1 MFRKIVVLEKL
12 KMFKKDKF
20 ALPEKCP
27 YSEFFWSDFPAFG
40 LDTEWYAVSLR
51 LQSEC
56 GKIWNRKTPNMDTF
70 YAVLVTLDSYHTGQ
84 KMKFLI
90 KDFFSKC
97 DQLRRKLRAWW
108 HLLKKSLMTEFIFCA
123 MYWSES
129 KGLQETLGH
138 CCHFKNKK

>member
-27 YSEFFWSDFPAFG
+27 YSEFFWSAFSRIRTG
-40 LDTEWYAVSLR
+40 YWVIR
-51 LQSEC
+51 

-84 KMKFLI
+84 KMKFFI

-97 DQLRRKLRAWW
+97 DQLRRKLWAWS

>member
-1 MFRKIVVLEKL
+1 
-12 KMFKKDKF
+12 
-20 ALPEKCP
+20 
-27 YSEFFWSDFPAFG
+27 
-40 LDTEWYAVSLR
+40 
-51 LQSEC
+51 
-56 GKIWNRKTPNMDTF
+56 MDTF
-70 YAVLVTLDSYHTGQ
+70 YAVLVTIDSYHTGQ
-84 KMKFLI
+84 KMKFFI

-97 DQLRRKLRAWW
+97 DQLRRKLRAWS